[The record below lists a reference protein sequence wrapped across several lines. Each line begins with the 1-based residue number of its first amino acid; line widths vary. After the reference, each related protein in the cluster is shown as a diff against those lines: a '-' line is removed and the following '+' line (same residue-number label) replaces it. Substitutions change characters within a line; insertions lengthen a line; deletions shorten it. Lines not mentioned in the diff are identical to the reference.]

1 MIGPAVAIVAVA
13 AIALGIWLVASG
25 SHSPTSDPGAAGSSA
40 LAAQQRALGALS
52 AAMNAKDKAC
62 GAMTGPAF
70 GTCMSQFAVLTKQY
84 NDLLACFGNAT
95 TVDKVTACEDRLG
108 VEP

>member
-1 MIGPAVAIVAVA
+1 MIGPAVAIVAA
-13 AIALGIWLVASG
+13 LAIVVGIWAFESG
-25 SHSPTSDPGAAGSSA
+25 QRQTTADPGGTPAA

-70 GTCMSQFAVLTKQY
+70 TTCIGQFAVLTKQY
-84 NDLLACFGNAT
+84 NDLVACFGNAT

-108 VEP
+108 VEH